1 MPPPT
6 LVVDVK
12 VPILQKRNDVTIFKM
27 MTDFETQP
35 ILFIPDIHFST
46 FQRHVSV
53 AQSSTASP
61 ERPAGSAGGLRG
73 AACGLRDLDDS
84 FCCGGLVA
92 APLHKYASSVN
103 LTC

>member
-1 MPPPT
+1 MPFLSNCSLLCVFL

-35 ILFIPDIHFST
+35 VLFIPDIHFTT

-53 AQSSTASP
+53 NRKHTATLKP
-61 ERPAGSAGGLRG
+61 RVIYTVRP
-73 AACGLRDLDDS
+73 
-84 FCCGGLVA
+84 
-92 APLHKYASSVN
+92 
-103 LTC
+103 